1 MFADSKAFS
10 RASHELRTPLNAI
23 LGFGQLLALD
33 ELNDSQR
40 HSVDQIMA
48 GGRHLLTLIEDL
60 LDVSRLDAKGLELRP
75 VDVAAQIEDAIS
87 LCTPLAA
94 GESLTVTV
102 DTGEEPL
109 WAFADPRRLKQV
121 LLNLISNAIKH
132 NRPGGS
138 ITARARPD
146 GADGVRLDVID
157 SGIGM
162 TFQQLSR
169 LFQPFE
175 RLDAPLRGI
184 EGNGLGLA
192 VSKALIEAMHGTID
206 VASTPGDGSV
216 FSVRLLLATEVAV
229 PAVTGVVQAVPA
241 VTDAAVPAVTGVV
254 PAVPAVT
261 GVAVPGVTGVAV
273 PAVTEVAVPAVTA
286 AAHALPQAA

>member
-1 MFADSKAFS
+1 MFADSQAFS

-40 HSVDQIMA
+40 HSVDQIVA
-48 GGRHLLTLIEDL
+48 GGRHLLALIEDL

-75 VDVAAQIEDAIS
+75 VEIGAQIDDAVS
-87 LCTPLAA
+87 LCAPLAA

-102 DTGEEPL
+102 DTGDEPL

-121 LLNLISNAIKH
+121 LLNLISNAINY
-132 NRPGGS
+132 NRHGGS
-138 ITARARPD
+138 ITVRARPD
-146 GADGVRLDVID
+146 SADGVRLDVID

-184 EGNGLGLA
+184 GGNGLGLA
-192 VSKALIEAMHGTID
+192 VSRALVEAMDGTID
-206 VASTPGDGSV
+206 VASTPGAGSV
-216 FSVRLLLATEVAV
+216 FSVRLLATEAVA
-229 PAVTGVVQAVPA
+229 
-241 VTDAAVPAVTGVV
+241 AATHS
-254 PAVPAVT
+254 
-261 GVAVPGVTGVAV
+261 
-273 PAVTEVAVPAVTA
+273 AVPAVTA
-286 AAHALPQAA
+286 AVHALPQAA

>member
-1 MFADSKAFS
+1 MFADSQAVS

-48 GGRHLLTLIEDL
+48 GGRHLLALIEDL
-60 LDVSRLDAKGLELRP
+60 LDVSRLDARGLELRP
-75 VDVAAQIEDAIS
+75 VDVTAQIDDAIS

-94 GESLTVTV
+94 EESLTVTV
-102 DTGEEPL
+102 DAGDEPL
-109 WAFADPRRLKQV
+109 WAWADPRRLKQV
-121 LLNLISNAIKH
+121 LLNLVSNAIKY
-132 NRPGGS
+132 NLPGGS
-138 ITARARPD
+138 ITVRARPEGD
-146 GADGVRLDVID
+146 GGVRLDVID
-157 SGIGM
+157 SGVGM

-169 LFQPFE
+169 LFRPFE

-192 VSKALIEAMHGTID
+192 VSKALVEAMDGTID

-216 FSVRLLLATEVAV
+216 FSVRLLATEAV
-229 PAVTGVVQAVPA
+229 PAAQQRA
-241 VTDAAVPAVTGVV
+241 
-254 PAVPAVT
+254 
-261 GVAVPGVTGVAV
+261 
-273 PAVTEVAVPAVTA
+273 TA
-286 AAHALPQAA
+286 A